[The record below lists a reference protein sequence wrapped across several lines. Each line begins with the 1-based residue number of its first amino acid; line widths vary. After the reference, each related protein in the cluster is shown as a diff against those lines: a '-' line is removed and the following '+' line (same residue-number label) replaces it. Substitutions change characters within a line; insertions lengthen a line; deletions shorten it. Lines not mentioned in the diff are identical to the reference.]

1 MPEAPFW
8 DQLTDMAKKV
18 ISAAKKET
26 RRFYQNSIEPE
37 HILLGMTRIAE
48 SIATE
53 ILISF
58 GVDLDRLRSDLEK
71 NMRKGDGI
79 FSLGDP
85 PFSPRTNRL
94 MDMAY
99 QEAKSLSFNYVAT
112 EHILLAILREKN
124 SLNVRILESMGVTYE
139 RVKEYLLKR
148 TSNDLAY
155 AMSGASQ
162 TYYHRQQKIKTPYLD
177 AFGIDLT
184 QLAREGKIDP
194 VIGREKEI
202 ERVIEIIMRRTKNN
216 PALIGEPG
224 VGKTAIVGGLAQR
237 IVSGNVPDNLLMKRI
252 ISLDLGAII
261 AGTKYRGE
269 FEDRIKGILREVKAS
284 GDVILFID
292 ELHTLVG
299 AGAAEGAVDASN
311 MLKPS
316 LARGE
321 IQCIGATTLTEYRKY
336 IEKDGAL
343 ERRFQVV
350 MVEPPTVEETIRIL
364 QGLREKYE
372 KHHGVKYTDKALEAA
387 AKLSDRYITGRYLP
401 DKAIDLIDES
411 GSHCRIASSSLPL
424 HLRKIREEIERIR
437 VEKQEAVALQE
448 YEKASELKEME
459 RRLMEEFERK
469 RREWEMERDVGQIT
483 VDEQDIAY
491 IVSKWTG
498 IPVHKLEEGET
509 EKLMRMEEE
518 LHKRVV
524 GQDEAIKAIARAIR
538 RSRIGIKDPKRPMG
552 SFIFLGPTGVGKT
565 ELALALAEYLFDD
578 ENALVRI
585 DMSEYM
591 ERFNVSRLIG
601 APPGYVGYEEGGELT
616 EKVRRRPYSVVLFDE
631 IEKAHPDVFNILL
644 QILEDG
650 RLTDAFGRHVSFK
663 NTIIIMT
670 SNIGT
675 RLIDRSKSM
684 GFEENIGEPISYDAM
699 KSKILGE
706 MKKVFNPEFLN
717 RVDEIVIFHPLTREH
732 MREIVDIQMRKV
744 KERFKEQGFDIELTP
759 AAKEFIID
767 RGYNPNLGARPLRR
781 AIERYI
787 EDPFC
792 DEVLMGHFKPGDKI
806 IVDVEGGEIRFKAE
820 TADLQL
826 VPG

>member
-1 MPEAPFW
+1 MPDVPFW

-18 ISAAKKET
+18 ISAAKKEA
-26 RRFYQNSIEPE
+26 RRFYQNSIDPE
-37 HILLGMTRIAE
+37 HILLGMTRIAD

-53 ILISF
+53 VLISF
-58 GVDLDRLRSDLEK
+58 GIDIDKLRKELEK
-71 NMRKGDGI
+71 NMKRGDGI

-85 PFSPRTNRL
+85 PFSHRTNRL

-99 QEAKSLSFNYVAT
+99 QEAKSLSFSYVAT

-124 SLNVRILESMGVTYE
+124 SLNVKVLESMGVTYE

-148 TSNDLAY
+148 SSSDLAY
-155 AMSGASQ
+155 AISGSPQ
-162 TYYHRQQKIKTPYLD
+162 TYYHRQQKVKTPYLD
-177 AFGIDLT
+177 TFGIDIT

-237 IVSGNVPDNLLMKRI
+237 IVSGNVADSLLTKRI
-252 ISLDLGAII
+252 IALDLGAII

-269 FEDRIKGILREVKAS
+269 FEDRIKGILREVKAA

-292 ELHTLVG
+292 ELHTIVG

-311 MLKPS
+311 MLKPA

-364 QGLREKYE
+364 QGLKERYE
-372 KHHGVKYTDKALEAA
+372 KHHGVKYTDRALIAA

-401 DKAIDLIDES
+401 DKAIDLIDEA
-411 GSHCRIASSSLPL
+411 GSHCKISSSLPS
-424 HLRKIREEIERIR
+424 HLRRIKEEIERVR
-437 VEKQEAVALQE
+437 AEKQEAVALQE
-448 YEKASELKEME
+448 YERASELKEIE
-459 RRLMEEFERK
+459 RRLIEDFERK
-469 RREWEMERDVGQIT
+469 RREWEMERDTDQIV

-498 IPVHKLEEGET
+498 IPVHRLEEGET
-509 EKLMRMEEE
+509 EKLRRMEEE
-518 LHKRVV
+518 IHKRIV
-524 GQDEAIKAIARAIR
+524 GQDEAIREVAKAIR
-538 RSRIGIKDPKRPMG
+538 RSRVGIKDPKRPMG

-578 ENALVRI
+578 ENALIRI

-631 IEKAHPDVFNILL
+631 IEKAHPDVFNLLL

-675 RLIDRSKSM
+675 KQIDRSRSM
-684 GFEENIGEPISYDAM
+684 GFEEGMNEPISYEAM
-699 KSKILGE
+699 KSKILSE
-706 MKKVFNPEFLN
+706 VKKVFNPEFLN
-717 RVDEIVIFHPLTREH
+717 RVDAVIVFHPLTRDH
-732 MREIVDIQMRKV
+732 MRDIVDIQMRKV
-744 KERFKEQGFDIELTP
+744 NERFREQGFEIELSQ

-767 RGYNPNLGARPLRR
+767 KGYNPLLGARPLRR

-792 DEVLMGHFKPGDKI
+792 DEVLRGRFKPGDKI
-806 IVDVEGGEIRFKAE
+806 IVDLEDGEIAFYVK
-820 TADLQL
+820 TADPQL
-826 VPG
+826 V